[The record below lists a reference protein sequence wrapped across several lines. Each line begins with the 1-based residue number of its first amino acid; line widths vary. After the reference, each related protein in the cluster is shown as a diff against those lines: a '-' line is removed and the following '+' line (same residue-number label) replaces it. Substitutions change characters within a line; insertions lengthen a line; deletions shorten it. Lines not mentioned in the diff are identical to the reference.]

1 MTIGSYIS
9 TFLLGMAS
17 CIGFCLLINIHRK
30 SIFVAAAIGGL
41 GWLTFEILMNSGS
54 SKALAAFW
62 GACVVTLISEF
73 CSRKL
78 KEAAT
83 VYIIPGI
90 LPLVPGAGL
99 YYTMTEI
106 INANY
111 QQAATTANETFF
123 VAGAIAL
130 AILIAGS
137 FVRVFT
143 ALIKKITWS

>member
-9 TFLLGMAS
+9 TILLGMAS

>member
-1 MTIGSYIS
+1 MTIGSYIT

-41 GWLTFEILMNSGS
+41 GWLTFEILMNNGS

-62 GACVVTLISEF
+62 GACIVTLASEF

-111 QQAATTANETFF
+111 QQGASTANETFF
-123 VAGAIAL
+123 VAGAIAI